1 MPKLNSTVKAVRVDN
16 DKLAEL
22 ERRLGDRSINSWMNE
37 QISVYLGSADEG
49 ENISEWKA
57 DLDAMLELS
66 GIGFDEFMDVIYG
79 WVCDGTIDLTD
90 GVKVSEA
97 SWVTDLRET
106 CHDLCIPVEKAVES
120 ACKALRKGLI

>member
-1 MPKLNSTVKAVRVDN
+1 MPKLNTTVKAVRVDN

-22 ERRLGDRSINSWMNE
+22 ERRLGGQSINSWMNE
-37 QISVYLGSADEG
+37 QISGYLGEPVPKTG
-49 ENISEWKA
+49 RNE
-57 DLDAMLELS
+57 DLEAMLCLC
-66 GIGFDEFMDVIYG
+66 GISLDEFMDVVYG

-90 GVKVSEA
+90 GVRVMEA